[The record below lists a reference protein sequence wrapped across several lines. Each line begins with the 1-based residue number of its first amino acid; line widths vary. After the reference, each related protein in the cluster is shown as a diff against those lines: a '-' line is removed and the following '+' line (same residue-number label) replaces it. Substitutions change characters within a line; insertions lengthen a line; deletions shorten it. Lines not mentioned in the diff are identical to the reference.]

1 MMDRNGT
8 ANFLCGLGAGLAL
21 GILYAPQR
29 GEDLR
34 RMVATK
40 TKQGA
45 EEIKGQASDL
55 WDTASDLVGKGRAEL
70 ARKQGDV
77 KQAVQAGKMAY
88 NETVG

>member
-8 ANFLCGLGAGLAL
+8 LNFLIGLGAGLAI

-29 GEDLR
+29 GEELR
-34 RMVATK
+34 RLVANR

-45 EEIKGQASDL
+45 DEIKGQAAEM
-55 WDTASDLVGKGRAEL
+55 WDSANELVGKGRAEL
-70 ARKQGDV
+70 ARQQEGV

-88 NETVG
+88 QETAG